1 MPYVP
6 VEVDRRKKGDQV
18 KSIWIRVRV
27 SPGERDK
34 IRALADQR
42 GVSMSEMIRDF
53 LFQDG
58 VNEDKTR

>member
-53 LFQDG
+53 LFQEG
-58 VNEDKTR
+58 ANENKSR